1 MFNSTSPISTT
12 PALLCKANSH
22 TLDYTDNIRTITATP
37 FFRDAVMDH
46 SNTSNLRQARMEF
59 KTTADMK
66 DLLTHAAALD
76 GLDLTSFVLGPAIEK
91 ARKVIQEHDS
101 ITLSKQGQAALIQLL
116 NSKQK
121 PTKAMKDLMALP
133 DFPLRKNLS
142 KA

>member
-1 MFNSTSPISTT
+1 
-12 PALLCKANSH
+12 L
-22 TLDYTDNIRTITATP
+22 
-37 FFRDAVMDH
+37 
-46 SNTSNLRQARMEF
+46 EF